1 MFAPLMH
8 PAMRHVGPVRR
19 ELAIPTVMNV
29 VGPLANPARAG
40 RQVLGVAEER
50 RLPLLAGALRE
61 LGTTHA
67 LVVHGTGLD
76 EVSPLGPTR
85 VLEVR
90 GNDVTEWELEPA
102 KYGFP
107 IAAPEELAGGTPR
120 DNAAIIT
127 AVLRGEGNRGA
138 TSAIALNAAA
148 AIYVSGRVDNFG
160 DAVQAARDSLSSGA
174 GLAALER
181 LRSAAPRTAAG

>member
-1 MFAPLMH
+1 
-8 PAMRHVGPVRR
+8 
-19 ELAIPTVMNV
+19 MNV

-40 RQVLGVAEER
+40 RQVVGVADER

-61 LGTTHA
+61 LGTIHA
-67 LVVHGTGLD
+67 LIVHGTGLD

-90 GNDVTEWELEPA
+90 GDELTEWSLDPNDYNVPA
-102 KYGFP
+102 
-107 IAAPEELAGGTPR
+107 ATADELAGGTPH

-127 AVLRGEGNRGA
+127 AVLRGEGNPGA
-138 TSAIALNAAA
+138 TNAVVLNAAA
-148 AIYVSGRVDNFG
+148 AIYVSGRVESFAE
-160 DAVQAARDSLSSGA
+160 AVGIARDALASGA

-181 LRSAAPRTAAG
+181 LRGAAPREVSH